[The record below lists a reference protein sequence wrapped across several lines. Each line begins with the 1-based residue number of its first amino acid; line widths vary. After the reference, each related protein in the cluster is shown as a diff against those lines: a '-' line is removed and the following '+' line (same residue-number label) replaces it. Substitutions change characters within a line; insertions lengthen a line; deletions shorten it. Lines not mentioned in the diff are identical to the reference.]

1 LLEATACVKDGIS
14 SGEKSRGCAAERLH
28 KGRRSS
34 RRRLVV
40 QYQFF
45 GIANG
50 DRPLRYVGAEQ
61 QHPNHILPLPSG
73 NLIESHLDM
82 ARKYLGGSGER
93 LTVWISI
100 AASTVLI
107 FYGYDQ
113 GVFGNVII
121 SENFLHTFG
130 YPSAN
135 MQGVMTSIYNI
146 GCFIGAMSTIW
157 TGDILGR
164 PRQII
169 LGSTIIGIGAIIQT
183 CSWTVASMMV
193 GRIVAGLGTGMNT
206 ATAGV
211 WQAETSKMN
220 SRGKLVII
228 QMGESQACT
237 SQLIADNSQRT
248 ASPVSLSRIGSHSDF
263 RSHLVTLRGAFLSHS
278 NYSLPFAST
287 LCAHS
292 CPTHHVFSSAKA
304 STTKRSKSW
313 PHWRAMARLRNL
325 RRLLPS
331 TKSSRIFSI
340 AST

>member
-1 LLEATACVKDGIS
+1 
-14 SGEKSRGCAAERLH
+14 
-28 KGRRSS
+28 
-34 RRRLVV
+34 
-40 QYQFF
+40 
-45 GIANG
+45 
-50 DRPLRYVGAEQ
+50 
-61 QHPNHILPLPSG
+61 
-73 NLIESHLDM
+73 M

-121 SENFLHTFG
+121 NENFLNTFG
-130 YPSAN
+130 HPSAN

-157 TGDILGR
+157 SGDILGR
-164 PRQII
+164 PRQIM

-183 CSWTVASMMV
+183 CSSAVATMMV

-228 QMGESQACT
+228 QMGMSVP
-237 SQLIADNSQRT
+237 R
-248 ASPVSLSRIGSHSDF
+248 
-263 RSHLVTLRGAFLSHS
+263 
-278 NYSLPFAST
+278 
-287 LCAHS
+287 
-292 CPTHHVFSSAKA
+292 
-304 STTKRSKSW
+304 
-313 PHWRAMARLRNL
+313 
-325 RRLLPS
+325 
-331 TKSSRIFSI
+331 SSR
-340 AST
+340 ALY

>member
-1 LLEATACVKDGIS
+1 MRFEQPCRTYLTPS
-14 SGEKSRGCAAERLH
+14 S
-28 KGRRSS
+28 
-34 RRRLVV
+34 
-40 QYQFF
+40 
-45 GIANG
+45 
-50 DRPLRYVGAEQ
+50 
-61 QHPNHILPLPSG
+61 
-73 NLIESHLDM
+73 
-82 ARKYLGGSGER
+82 
-93 LTVWISI
+93 
-100 AASTVLI
+100 

-228 QMGESQACT
+228 QMGMCIPAFAIL
-237 SQLIADNSQRT
+237 SQLT
-248 ASPVSLSRIGSHSDF
+248 CL
-263 RSHLVTLRGAFLSHS
+263 
-278 NYSLPFAST
+278 
-287 LCAHS
+287 
-292 CPTHHVFSSAKA
+292 
-304 STTKRSKSW
+304 
-313 PHWRAMARLRNL
+313 
-325 RRLLPS
+325 
-331 TKSSRIFSI
+331 
-340 AST
+340 

>member
-1 LLEATACVKDGIS
+1 M
-14 SGEKSRGCAAERLH
+14 
-28 KGRRSS
+28 
-34 RRRLVV
+34 
-40 QYQFF
+40 
-45 GIANG
+45 
-50 DRPLRYVGAEQ
+50 P
-61 QHPNHILPLPSG
+61 
-73 NLIESHLDM
+73 
-82 ARKYLGGSGER
+82 RKYLGGSGER

-121 SENFLHTFG
+121 DENFLHTFG

-135 MQGVMTSIYNI
+135 MQGMSTTKRSHTRSDSDTGVMTSIYNI

-228 QMGESQACT
+228 QMGKPKCSFFGARLTEVI
-237 SQLIADNSQRT
+237 SQLHHRLQHFQ
-248 ASPVSLSRIGSHSDF
+248 L
-263 RSHLVTLRGAFLSHS
+263 
-278 NYSLPFAST
+278 
-287 LCAHS
+287 AH
-292 CPTHHVFSSAKA
+292 P
-304 STTKRSKSW
+304 
-313 PHWRAMARLRNL
+313 
-325 RRLLPS
+325 RLLFRTPRRRMALSARVPTILHFLHLRSMPLPARFPS
-331 TKSSRIFSI
+331 PPDPQRQ
-340 AST
+340 A

>member
-1 LLEATACVKDGIS
+1 
-14 SGEKSRGCAAERLH
+14 
-28 KGRRSS
+28 
-34 RRRLVV
+34 
-40 QYQFF
+40 
-45 GIANG
+45 
-50 DRPLRYVGAEQ
+50 
-61 QHPNHILPLPSG
+61 
-73 NLIESHLDM
+73 M

-121 SENFLHTFG
+121 NENFLHTFG

-164 PRQII
+164 PRQIM

-228 QMGESQACT
+228 QMGKFVSGTFDVEADRL
-237 SQLIADNSQRT
+237 SQLHHRLQYLELAHTRLLFRT
-248 ASPVSLSRIGSHSDF
+248 TR
-263 RSHLVTLRGAFLSHS
+263 
-278 NYSLPFAST
+278 
-287 LCAHS
+287 
-292 CPTHHVFSSAKA
+292 
-304 STTKRSKSW
+304 
-313 PHWRAMARLRNL
+313 
-325 RRLLPS
+325 RRLALSPRFP
-331 TKSSRIFSI
+331 TLLHFLYLCHVPVPTRLASSPHSQGK
-340 AST
+340 A

>member
-1 LLEATACVKDGIS
+1 VRGWGAGKFHLSSDSGITPLVKPKGRKALGIS
-14 SGEKSRGCAAERLH
+14 RGKKARGREADLLMHKSADLRHGEVWFVTSVAHVDHIRSL
-28 KGRRSS
+28 RR
-34 RRRLVV
+34 
-40 QYQFF
+40 Y
-45 GIANG
+45 
-50 DRPLRYVGAEQ
+50 
-61 QHPNHILPLPSG
+61 NHLPSPAIPRAWEL
-73 NLIESHLDM
+73 NM
-82 ARKYLGGSGER
+82 ARNYLGGSGER

-121 SENFLHTFG
+121 NENFLNTFG
-130 YPSAN
+130 HPSAN

-164 PRQII
+164 PRQIMI
-169 LGSTIIGIGAIIQT
+169 GSTIIGIGAIIQT

-228 QMGESQACT
+228 QMGMSDSRSLRTHVIDDNQ
-237 SQLIADNSQRT
+237 QIASLASVSRT
-248 ASPVSLSRIGSHSDF
+248 GSRLVSPLHLAMSRGGSRSLSSSSSH
-263 RSHLVTLRGAFLSHS
+263 
-278 NYSLPFAST
+278 FAST
-287 LCAHS
+287 PCAHFFQ
-292 CPTHHVFSSAKA
+292 TRHVSSYERV
-304 STTKRSKSW
+304 SMRRRWKS
-313 PHWRAMARLRNL
+313 
-325 RRLLPS
+325 
-331 TKSSRIFSI
+331 
-340 AST
+340 

>member
-1 LLEATACVKDGIS
+1 
-14 SGEKSRGCAAERLH
+14 
-28 KGRRSS
+28 
-34 RRRLVV
+34 
-40 QYQFF
+40 
-45 GIANG
+45 
-50 DRPLRYVGAEQ
+50 
-61 QHPNHILPLPSG
+61 
-73 NLIESHLDM
+73 M

-121 SENFLHTFG
+121 NENFLHTFG

-164 PRQII
+164 PRQIM
-169 LGSTIIGIGAIIQT
+169 LGSIIQT

-228 QMGESQACT
+228 QMGKSIYLAWMHT
-237 SQLIADNSQRT
+237 ADDIQPT
-248 ASPVSLSRIGSHSDF
+248 VSLASVSRTGS
-263 RSHLVTLRGAFLSHS
+263 RSVSRLLRATSPGAF
-278 NYSLPFAST
+278 
-287 LCAHS
+287 
-292 CPTHHVFSSAKA
+292 
-304 STTKRSKSW
+304 R
-313 PHWRAMARLRNL
+313 
-325 RRLLPS
+325 
-331 TKSSRIFSI
+331 
-340 AST
+340 